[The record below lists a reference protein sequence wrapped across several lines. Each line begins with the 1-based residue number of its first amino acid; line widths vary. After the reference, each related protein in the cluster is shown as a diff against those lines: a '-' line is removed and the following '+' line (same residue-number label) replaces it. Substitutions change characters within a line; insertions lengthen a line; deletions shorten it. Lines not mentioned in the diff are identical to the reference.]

1 MFACND
7 DFVRFT
13 EVLLRQMQKIIHV
26 DMDAFYASVE
36 ELDNPGLG
44 GKAVIVGGS
53 LEGRGVVSSASY
65 EARRY
70 GVRSAMP
77 VSRARRLCPH
87 GIFVEAR
94 IERYAEVSE
103 QLLLIF
109 KEYTP
114 LVEPVSLD
122 EAYLDVTDLEETLG
136 DAEHI
141 GRQIKKRIK
150 DELGLIASVGIGPN
164 KFLAKLASGL
174 KKPDGFVVIKEEERE
189 EFLTDLPVSKIIG
202 VGRVTEKA
210 LHKMRIYTI
219 GELRQRPLD
228 ELMENFGKWGNALYY
243 LSRGIDESPVVAEWD
258 PRSVSRSFTFERDVK
273 DLLAIRR
280 ELYRLTEDV
289 TGRLKDTGVNARTI
303 TVKIRYSNFKTITR
317 SITIVP
323 PTDLT
328 ETVWRHV
335 DTLLKEK
342 VTLKDKAVR
351 LVGVTLSNLAPAV
364 TEEFEQLCLFKDLNT
379 GLDEKLQRA
388 ADRITKKYGSGS
400 LKKGLLLP

>member
-1 MFACND
+1 M
-7 DFVRFT
+7 R
-13 EVLLRQMQKIIHV
+13 KIIHV

-103 QLLLIF
+103 QLLRIF
-109 KEYTP
+109 KEYPP

-122 EAYLDVTDLEETLG
+122 EAYLDVTGLEETLG
-136 DAEHI
+136 DAGHI

-210 LHKMRIYTI
+210 LYKMRIYTI

-228 ELMENFGKWGNALYY
+228 ELVENFGKWGNALYY

-273 DLLAIRR
+273 DPLAIRR

-289 TGRLKDTGVNARTI
+289 TGRRAVGSQDRRRWPRARNSATHMH
-303 TVKIRYSNFKTITR
+303 TKLR
-317 SITIVP
+317 ITIVP
-323 PTDLT
+323 PT
-328 ETVWRHV
+328 
-335 DTLLKEK
+335 
-342 VTLKDKAVR
+342 
-351 LVGVTLSNLAPAV
+351 
-364 TEEFEQLCLFKDLNT
+364 
-379 GLDEKLQRA
+379 
-388 ADRITKKYGSGS
+388 
-400 LKKGLLLP
+400 

>member
-1 MFACND
+1 MG
-7 DFVRFT
+7 
-13 EVLLRQMQKIIHV
+13 QMRRIIHV

-36 ELDNPGLG
+36 ELDNPGLRG
-44 GKAVIVGGS
+44 RAVIVSGS

-77 VSRARRLCPH
+77 TSRAKRLCPH

-94 IERYAEVSE
+94 IEHYAEVSE
-103 QLLLIF
+103 QLLHIF

-122 EAYLDVTDLEETLG
+122 EAYLDVTDSAKIFG
-136 DAEHI
+136 SAERI
-141 GRQIKKRIK
+141 GGQIKKRIK
-150 DELGLIASVGIGPN
+150 DELGLTASVGIGPN

-174 KKPDGFVVIKEEERE
+174 KKPDGFMVIKDEEKAKI
-189 EFLTDLPVSKIIG
+189 LNDLPVSKIIG

-210 LHKMRIYTI
+210 LHKMGISTI
-219 GELRQRPLD
+219 GELRRRSLE
-228 ELMENFGKWGNALYY
+228 ELAENFGKWGEELYY
-243 LSRGIDESPVVAEWD
+243 LSRGIDESPVVAEWE
-258 PRSVSRSFTFERDVK
+258 PKSVSRSVTFERDIK
-273 DLLAIRR
+273 DLRTIRR

-289 TGRLKDTGVNARTI
+289 SGHLRDIEFRTRTI

-317 SITIVP
+317 GITITP

-328 ETVWRHV
+328 ETIWRYV
-335 DTLLKEK
+335 DTLLKER
-342 VTLKDKAVR
+342 VVLKDKAVR
-351 LVGVTLSNLAPAV
+351 LVGVTLSNLSPAE
-364 TEEFEQLCLFKDLNT
+364 TEGLEQLYLFKDLVA
-379 GLDEKLQRA
+379 GLEGERSLQDA
-388 ADRITKKYGSGS
+388 TDHIAKKHGNKS